1 MNTKK
6 CESRGTNELSVT
18 RLFNDLQSANSSAAA
33 HELWY
38 FLRRRLVNLSK
49 REVAWAKPT
58 VYDEEDVALS
68 AFSALCVGRQA
79 GRYAEVSDR
88 DEIWRLLAVIAINKA
103 RKRRTRENRI
113 RRGGGFDR
121 MDDDGKLLESFI
133 SSEPAPEFRMAMEEE
148 CQRLLG
154 LLKKPELKMVALL
167 KVEGYTNEE
176 TARMLGC
183 TRRAVQ
189 RRLAL
194 IRDFW
199 SEEINS

>member
-1 MNTKK
+1 MNTEKF
-6 CESRGTNELSVT
+6 ESRGTGELSVT
-18 RLFNDLQSANSSAAA
+18 RLFNDLESQNCSAAA

-49 REVAWAKPT
+49 REIAWAKPT

-68 AFSALCVGRQA
+68 AFSALCEARQA
-79 GRYAEVSDR
+79 GRYAGVAGR

-103 RKRRTRENRI
+103 RKKLTRENRLC
-113 RRGGGFDR
+113 RGGDLDR
-121 MDDDGKLLESFI
+121 VEGEGLLLESFI
-133 SSEPAPEFRMAMEEE
+133 SSEPAPDFGIAMEEE

-154 LLKKPELKMVALL
+154 LLKKNELKMVALL

-176 TARMLGC
+176 TAKLLGC

-189 RRLAL
+189 RRLVL
-194 IRDFW
+194 IRDLW
-199 SEEINS
+199 SEEIN